1 MIRNQLI
8 SDLIAKIFELAF
20 IIVMAVNLK
29 NISYHLCCDM
39 DSAVIGMVVLFSIL
53 SLCVL
58 FQIILDVLYLI
69 KFKGCKYDRKSK
81 SKSSR

>member
-8 SDLIAKIFELAF
+8 SDLIAKILELAF

-39 DSAVIGMVVLFSIL
+39 DSAVIGMVVLFSL
-53 SLCVL
+53 LGLCVL
-58 FQIILDVLYLI
+58 FQIILDVCYLI
-69 KFKGCKYDRKSK
+69 YDRKSK

>member
-8 SDLIAKIFELAF
+8 CDLIAKILELSF
-20 IIVMAVNLK
+20 IIVTAVNLK
-29 NISYHLCCDM
+29 NISHHLCCDM
-39 DSAVIGMVVLFSIL
+39 DSAVIGIVVLFSIL

-58 FQIILDVLYLI
+58 FQIILDIIYLI
-69 KFKGCKYDRKSK
+69 KSKGCKTDRKSQ